1 MSSHLHPRSRL
12 TSSLFATTLFASIFV
27 VVLPHI
33 LPCPAPRRVA
43 FSDDGGSGSRIQVP
57 STNPMR
63 QNNPVNSERQGS
75 PTDIMKDGTQNLYTK
90 QNPSHR
96 ECPIPKP
103 RGFFGDLLGFKSSVT
118 VGRSDNGDKSSES
131 YKNENIIKPP

>member
-12 TSSLFATTLFASIFV
+12 TTSLFATTLFASIFV

-43 FSDDGGSGSRIQVP
+43 FTDDGGCGSRIQVP
-57 STNPMR
+57 STNQVR
-63 QNNPVNSERQGS
+63 QKNSINGEIQAS
-75 PTDIMKDGTQNLYTK
+75 TTETMKKGTQNL
-90 QNPSHR
+90 

-103 RGFFGDLLGFKSSVT
+103 RGFFGDLLGFKSSVS
-118 VGRSDNGDKSSES
+118 VGSGDNGDKS
-131 YKNENIIKPP
+131 ENSSNDEKAIKPP